1 LQLAQLWAQRPFL
14 RVARFP
20 PEDDDAG
27 IQMGWGSV
35 RHPDRISALT
45 EQFEHDGFQFVPVV
59 TSALKVSCALNI
71 LYLRSGPAG
80 RIIPQT
86 DIDNRLK
93 TLFDALRMPA
103 QRQDLGDHLAPD
115 DDETPFY
122 CLVEDDSLITSVA
135 IETDLLLEQIAPES
149 GPDDAR
155 LLIRV
160 TIRPRLPSWTNL
172 VFS

>member
-1 LQLAQLWAQRPFL
+1 VEFCLTYAGPLRADNGGARGIATHKQAIRRRFHLQLAQLWAQRPFL

-80 RIIPQT
+80 RIIP
-86 DIDNRLK
+86 REC
-93 TLFDALRMPA
+93 LF
-103 QRQDLGDHLAPD
+103 
-115 DDETPFY
+115 
-122 CLVEDDSLITSVA
+122 
-135 IETDLLLEQIAPES
+135 
-149 GPDDAR
+149 
-155 LLIRV
+155 
-160 TIRPRLPSWTNL
+160 PS
-172 VFS
+172 